1 MMIEKSLWPAIIVFI
16 PFLTGSLVFLTSKSS
31 LKLKEWLALL
41 GSLLPFIFLLLIIPL
56 SLRNVFLVTPI
67 IRITPDIWLRF
78 RADQL
83 ALIFGSTAA
92 LLWSMASLYSWGYM
106 KGKEHLT
113 RFYGFLLLNLS
124 WTLGVAL
131 AGNLLT
137 LYIFYELLS
146 ISSYPIIA
154 HEETPEALAAAK
166 KYLIYVIVGGV
177 FIFLGLVMTYFLC
190 GTQAFTETGIMSLSI
205 GKTMLTFIF
214 LVFITGFGVKA
225 ALMPLHGWV
234 PDAHPAAPA
243 PASALLSGILVAAG
257 AFGIIRIFY
266 NIFGASLVQ
275 KLQLNLP
282 LAYLASLTIIVS
294 SILAITQDNL
304 KRRLAYST
312 IGQMSYVVLGIS
324 LITPNGFLGGVVHIA
339 NHAFM
344 KGTLFLTAGVLIKAA
359 GKRNVSEMNGVGYA
373 YPLTMGAFTIAALAL
388 IGTPPMAG
396 FVSKWL
402 LGVGTLEASQP
413 IFLAV
418 LLLGSLLCAGYLLPV
433 VYVSFFKKETEE
445 ILSKPAAAQNKSIEK
460 SHPEVDKVP
469 WSMLTPIFI
478 GILAVIILGICAALY
493 GLPISLAETAAKKL
507 LSF

>member
-1 MMIEKSLWPAIIVFI
+1 
-16 PFLTGSLVFLTSKSS
+16 
-31 LKLKEWLALL
+31 
-41 GSLLPFIFLLLIIPL
+41 
-56 SLRNVFLVTPI
+56 
-67 IRITPDIWLRF
+67 
-78 RADQL
+78 
-83 ALIFGSTAA
+83 
-92 LLWSMASLYSWGYM
+92 
-106 KGKEHLT
+106 
-113 RFYGFLLLNLS
+113 
-124 WTLGVAL
+124 
-131 AGNLLT
+131 
-137 LYIFYELLS
+137 
-146 ISSYPIIA
+146 
-154 HEETPEALAAAK
+154 
-166 KYLIYVIVGGV
+166 
-177 FIFLGLVMTYFLC
+177 MTYFLC
-190 GTQAFTETGIMSLSI
+190 GTQTFTETGIMSLSI
-205 GKTMLTFIF
+205 GKTMITFIF

-225 ALMPLHGWV
+225 AIMPLHGWV

-275 KLQLNLP
+275 KLQLNTP
-282 LAYLASLTIIVS
+282 LAYLASFTIIVS

-359 GKRNVSEMNGVGYA
+359 DKRNVSEMNGVGYA

-413 IFLAV
+413 FFLAV

-460 SHPEVDKVP
+460 LEPEVDKVP